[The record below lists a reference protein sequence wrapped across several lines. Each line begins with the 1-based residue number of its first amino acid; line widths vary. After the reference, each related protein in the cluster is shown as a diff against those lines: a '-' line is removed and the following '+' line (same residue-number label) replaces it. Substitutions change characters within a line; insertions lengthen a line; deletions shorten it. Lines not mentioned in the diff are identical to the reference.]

1 MGGCPPSL
9 WHRFQRYTLSGE
21 RFDFVRWVPPGSR
34 LFFTQ
39 RVHLM
44 GSNLPRLVSRPCVF
58 RSTLPAPLLPSRS
71 AGRVRA
77 SRGSERDSVA
87 SG

>member
-21 RFDFVRWVPPGSR
+21 RFDFVRWVTPGSR
-34 LFFTQ
+34 LLFTQ

-44 GSNLPRLVSRPCVF
+44 GSRVHGGHPGLSAFAIHKVEYRQVSEITEQT
-58 RSTLPAPLLPSRS
+58 SN
-71 AGRVRA
+71 GRV
-77 SRGSERDSVA
+77 G
-87 SG
+87 GW